1 MKSEWKTLK
10 LIQLVDMISNE
21 IIVFKSRKARAYLV
35 AQW

>member
-10 LIQLVDMISNE
+10 WIQLVNMISNE
-21 IIVFKSRKARAYLV
+21 IIVFESRKARAYLL